1 MTESNL
7 AAEAG
12 QRLAA
17 GDPAAALTLYLRA
30 WDRPDDEVAE
40 RIFELVSEWGDIDA
54 ALKTVEADAKGGN
67 AAAFEALAELYV
79 ELERPEQALAA
90 LRAAADA
97 GRDVT
102 LMIAS
107 VLADELG
114 DRKQAELYYRQ
125 ALAAGHPRALNDY
138 GAFLSEDEER
148 LDEAADLLRRAIERG
163 DTMAAGNLGRL
174 LADEER
180 YEDALPWLKQA
191 LEAGHRSV
199 LAVLGETEHA
209 LGDLES
215 ARTHLREAL
224 AEDVTGAH
232 FAYALHL
239 ADTGAPEE
247 AVRHYEAAAEEDG
260 ETNAYLNLALLHEE
274 LEQWDQAD
282 RRFKEAI
289 GQEDETAFVYYA
301 QFLADHDRGAEIGA
315 LLVPAA
321 RLGVDEED
329 MAELRELAG
338 EYGSGKN

>member
-30 WDRPDDEVAE
+30 WNRPDDEVAE
-40 RIFELVSEWGDIDA
+40 RIFDLVSEWGDIDA
-54 ALKTVEADAKGGN
+54 ALKTVEAEARGGN
-67 AAAFEALAELYV
+67 AAAYEALAELFV
-79 ELERPEQALAA
+79 ELERPKEALAA
-90 LRAAADA
+90 LRAAADE

-114 DRKQAELYYRQ
+114 DRKQAEVYYRQ
-125 ALAAGHPRALNDY
+125 ALTDDNPRALNDY
-138 GAFLSEDEER
+138 GAFLSEDFER
-148 LDEAADLLRRAIERG
+148 LDEAADLLRRAIDRG
-163 DTMAAGNLGRL
+163 DSMAAGNLGRL
-174 LADEER
+174 LADEEK
-180 YEDALPWLKQA
+180 YEEALPWLRQA
-191 LEAGHRSV
+191 LDAGHRSV

-209 LGDLES
+209 LGDLEA

-224 AEDVTGAH
+224 AEEITGAH

-239 ADTGAPEE
+239 AESGSREE

-282 RRFKEAI
+282 RRYREAI
-289 GQEDETAFVYYA
+289 EHQDESAFVYYA
-301 QFLADHDRGAEIGA
+301 QFLAEQDRGAEIAA
-315 LLVPAA
+315 LLTPAA
-321 RLGVDEED
+321 RLGVDEDD
-329 MAELRELAG
+329 MAELRELAAEG
-338 EYGSGKN
+338 RSEQG